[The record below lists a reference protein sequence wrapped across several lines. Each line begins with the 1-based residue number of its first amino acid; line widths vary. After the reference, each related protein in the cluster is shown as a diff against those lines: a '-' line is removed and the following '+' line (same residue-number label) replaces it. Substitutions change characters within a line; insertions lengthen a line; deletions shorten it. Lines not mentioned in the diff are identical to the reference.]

1 MKRKIHI
8 GLVVFAMICFCMPFY
23 GQQGNGNPP
32 PNPGKGKG
40 GPPPPPGLP
49 IDAGVIYL
57 MAAGLTYGVYEK
69 SKKK

>member
-1 MKRKIHI
+1 M
-8 GLVVFAMICFCMPFY
+8 FCVGSVAY

-49 IDAGVIYL
+49 IDAGITYL
-57 MAAGLTYGVYEK
+57 LVAGIAYGVYEK
-69 SKKK
+69 RKKS